1 MAKGNMF
8 IGNGSGKVGNLVV
21 ATRAGEQITRVYQ
34 PRVANPKSY
43 SQMLQ
48 RAKFANAVKFYKKAV
63 QNFFK
68 FAFEDKKKAES
79 DYNAFMR
86 HNVMNS
92 ALLIKGNVDDAYFPA
107 LGRWQMS
114 SGSLPNAFSIKR
126 TEGKGFAFVNDGIK
140 ANATIGDISSALIGQ
155 GYHTGDIVTFVLI
168 TSPVTYLDFDLTNL
182 YDSGLKQPEW
192 LIVQFAIDPKD
203 TRAISQANYLGSRY
217 GGLGSWD
224 GNNLFVSDDGTIQ
237 WAVAGGSVFPSW
249 EYQMAATC
257 CIVTRNTANGV
268 LATNTSLFGNTIFDK
283 MLSDA
288 EGTDYENEVLVS
300 WGAKEGAI
308 LKGSIATR
316 SNAGTESVV
325 GLKVNGTQP
334 PLEQNTTVGDVTY
347 TITSEK
353 GDLKNVAPGNVPAGI
368 TVKSH
373 RLSEDKK
380 TYTLILTYPETSYPE
395 GMITYMGKNII
406 HVEKYQSGGDTDA
419 SKPNPD
425 PNPKG

>member
-92 ALLIKGNVDDAYFPA
+92 TLLVKGNVDDAYFPA

-114 SGSLPNAFSIKR
+114 SGSLPNAFSI
-126 TEGKGFAFVNDGIK
+126 ENAEASGFAFDSEGIK
-140 ANATIGDISSALIGQ
+140 ANATIGDISSALLGQ
-155 GYHTGDIVTFVLI
+155 GFHTGDIVTFVLI

-192 LIVQFAIDPKD
+192 LIVQFAIDTRD
-203 TRAISQANYLGSRY
+203 TRVISQANYLGSRY
-217 GGLGSWD
+217 GGISGFEGNSLFVNDSGIIQWD
-224 GNNLFVSDDGTIQ
+224 GNFD
-237 WAVAGGSVFPSW
+237 
-249 EYQMAATC
+249 EQMAATC
-257 CIVTRNTANGV
+257 CIITRNTAGGV
-268 LATNTSLFGNTIFDK
+268 MATNTSLFGNTVFDN
-283 MLSDA
+283 MISAA
-288 EGTDYENEVLVS
+288 EGTNYENEVLVS
-300 WGAKEGAI
+300 WGAREGAI

-316 SNAGTESVV
+316 SGAGAETVV
-325 GLKVNGTQP
+325 GLKVNGERP
-334 PLEQNTTVGDVTY
+334 PLTQDATKGDVTY

-353 GDLKNVAPGNVPAGI
+353 GDLKNNAPGNVPAGI

-373 RLSEDKK
+373 TLSEDKK
-380 TYTLILTYPETSYPE
+380 TYTLILTYPNKYPE

-406 HVEKYQSGGDTDA
+406 RVKKSQSAEDTE
-419 SKPNPD
+419 
-425 PNPKG
+425 G

>member
-43 SQMLQ
+43 QQMLQ

-68 FAFEDKKKAES
+68 FAFEDKKKSES

-86 HNVMNS
+86 HNIMNS
-92 ALLIKGNVDDAYFPA
+92 PLLIKGNVDDAYFPA
-107 LGRWQMS
+107 LGRWVMS

-126 TEGKGFAFVNDGIK
+126 VNDSEFAFVNDGIK
-140 ANATIGDISSALIGQ
+140 ANATIGDISGALIGQ
-155 GYHTGDIVTFVLI
+155 GFHTGDIVTFVLI

-182 YDSGLKQPEW
+182 YDSGLQQPNW
-192 LIVQFAIDPKD
+192 LIVQFAIDAKD
-203 TRAISQANYLGSRY
+203 TRSLSQANYLGSRY
-217 GGLGSWD
+217 GGLGQYE
-224 GNNLFVSDDGTIQ
+224 GNSMVVTDDGTIQ
-237 WAVAGGSVFPSW
+237 WASRPATVG
-249 EYQMAATC
+249 YLDRIMAATC
-257 CIVTRNTANGV
+257 CIVTRNTGSGV
-268 LATNTSLFGNTIFDK
+268 MATNTSLFGNSVFDK

-300 WGAKEGAI
+300 WGARESAI

-316 SNAGTESVV
+316 SGAGAESVV
-325 GLKVNGTQP
+325 GLEVNGERP
-334 PLEQNTTVGDVTY
+334 PLTQKPTEGDVAY

-353 GDLKNVAPGNVPAGI
+353 GDLKNNAPANVPAGI

-373 RLSEDKK
+373 SLSEDKK
-380 TYTLILTYPETSYPE
+380 TYTLVLTYPEKYPE

-406 HVEKYQSGGDTDA
+406 HVEKKQGAGGEDA
-419 SKPNPD
+419 
-425 PNPKG
+425 

>member
-43 SQMLQ
+43 QQMLQ

-114 SGSLPNAFSIKR
+114 SGSLPNAFSIEKSDAS
-126 TEGKGFAFVNDGIK
+126 GFSFHNDGIK
-140 ANATIGDISSALIGQ
+140 ANATIGDISSLLLGQ
-155 GYHTGDIVTFVLI
+155 GFHTGDIVTFVLI

-192 LIVQFAIDPKD
+192 LIVQFAVEPKD
-203 TRAISQANYLGSRY
+203 TREISQANYLGSRY
-217 GGLGSWD
+217 GGIGGYEGNSLLVGDNGTIRWD
-224 GNNLFVSDDGTIQ
+224 GNFND
-237 WAVAGGSVFPSW
+237 
-249 EYQMAATC
+249 EMAATC
-257 CIVTRNTANGV
+257 CIVTRNTGSGV
-268 LATNTSLFGNTIFDK
+268 MATNTTLFGNTNFDK

-288 EGTDYENEVLVS
+288 AGTDYENEVLVS
-300 WGAKEGAI
+300 WGAREGAI

-316 SNAGTESVV
+316 SGAESAI
-325 GLKVNGTQP
+325 GLRVNGVRP
-334 PLEQNTTVGDVTY
+334 PLNQEPTVGDVTY

-353 GDLKNVAPGNVPAGI
+353 GDLKRVAPDNIPAGI
-368 TVKSH
+368 TRKSWK
-373 RLSEDKK
+373 LSDDKK
-380 TYTLILTYPETSYPE
+380 TYTLILTYPDASYPE

-406 HVEKYQSGGDTDA
+406 HVEKYQGAGDTDGA
-419 SKPNPD
+419 KPNQE
-425 PNPKG
+425 G

>member
-43 SQMLQ
+43 AQMLQ

-68 FAFEDKKKAES
+68 FAFEDKKKGES

-86 HNVMNS
+86 HNIMNS
-92 ALLIKGNVDDAYFPA
+92 TLLVKGNVDDAYFPA
-107 LGRWQMS
+107 IGRWQMS
-114 SGSLPNAFSIKR
+114 SGSLPNAFNIWKNDDS
-126 TEGKGFAFVNDGIK
+126 GFDFYNDGMK
-140 ANATIGDISSALIGQ
+140 ANATIGDISSALLGQ
-155 GYHTGDIVTFVLI
+155 GFHTGDIITFVLI
-168 TSPVTYLDFDLTNL
+168 TSPVTYLDYDLTNL

-192 LIVQFAIDPKD
+192 LIVQFAIDPRD
-203 TRAISQANYLGSRY
+203 TRAVSQANYLGSRY
-217 GGLGSWD
+217 GGIGGYE
-224 GNNLFVSDDGTIQ
+224 GNSLLVSDDGRIQ
-237 WAVAGGSVFPSW
+237 WDGNFDD
-249 EYQMAATC
+249 EMAATC
-257 CIVTRNTANGV
+257 CIVTRNTGSGV
-268 LATNTSLFGNTIFDK
+268 LATNTSLFGNTNFDK

-288 EGTDYENEVLVS
+288 EGTNYENEVLVS
-300 WGAKEGAI
+300 WGAREGAI

-316 SNAGTESVV
+316 SGAGAESVV
-325 GLKVNGTQP
+325 GLKVNGERP
-334 PLEQNTTVGDVTY
+334 PFEQTTAQGDVTY

-373 RLSEDKK
+373 TLSEDKK

-406 HVEKYQSGGDTDA
+406 HVEKYQGAGDTDA
-419 SKPNPD
+419 SKPSPQ
-425 PNPKG
+425 P

>member
-43 SQMLQ
+43 QQMLQ

-68 FAFEDKKKAES
+68 FAFEDKKKSES

-86 HNVMNS
+86 HNIMNS
-92 ALLIKGNVDDAYFPA
+92 TLLIKGNVDDAYFPA

-114 SGSLPNAFSIKR
+114 SGSLTNAFSIRK
-126 TEGKGFAFVNDGIK
+126 TENYGFEFFNNGLKPKG
-140 ANATIGDISSALIGQ
+140 TIGDISSLLLGQ
-155 GYHTGDIVTFVLI
+155 GFHTGDIVTFVLI
-168 TSPVTYLDFDLTNL
+168 TSPVTYLDYDLTNL

-203 TRAISQANYLGSRY
+203 TRDISQANYLGSRY
-217 GGLGSWD
+217 GGISGYE
-224 GNNLFVSDDGTIQ
+224 GNSLFVSDNGTIQ
-237 WAVAGGSVFPSW
+237 WDGSFDD
-249 EYQMAATC
+249 EMAATC
-257 CIVTRNTANGV
+257 CIVTRNTGSGV
-268 LATNTSLFGNTIFDK
+268 MATNTTLFGNTNFDK

-288 EGTDYENEVLVS
+288 EGTNYENEVLVS
-300 WGAKEGAI
+300 WGAREGAI

-316 SNAGTESVV
+316 SGAGAVSVV
-325 GLKVNGTQP
+325 GLKVNGERPPITQKP
-334 PLEQNTTVGDVTY
+334 TEGEVTY
-347 TITSEK
+347 IITSEK
-353 GDLKNVAPGNVPAGI
+353 GDLTRDKPNNIPAGI
-368 TVKSH
+368 KVKENS
-373 RLSEDKK
+373 LNEFKK
-380 TYTLILTYPETSYPE
+380 KLTLVLTYPSSYPE

-406 HVEKYQSGGDTDA
+406 HVEKSQSAGDADGA
-419 SKPNPD
+419 KPNP
-425 PNPKG
+425 

>member
-43 SQMLQ
+43 QQMLQ

-68 FAFEDKKKAES
+68 FAFEDKKKSES

-86 HNVMNS
+86 HNIMNS
-92 ALLIKGNVDDAYFPA
+92 TLLVKGNVDDAYFPA
-107 LGRWQMS
+107 LGRWVMS
-114 SGSLPNAFSIKR
+114 SGSLPNAFNIENAEAS
-126 TEGKGFAFVNDGIK
+126 GFAFDSEGIK

-155 GYHTGDIVTFVLI
+155 GFHTGDIVTFVLI

-182 YDSGLKQPEW
+182 YDSGLKQPDW
-192 LIVQFAIDPKD
+192 LIVQFAIDTRD

-217 GGLGSWD
+217 GGLSGYE
-224 GNNLFVSDDGTIQ
+224 GNSLFVNDDGIIQ
-237 WAVAGGSVFPSW
+237 WEGNFDD
-249 EYQMAATC
+249 EMAATC
-257 CIVTRNTANGV
+257 CIVTRNTGSGV
-268 LATNTSLFGNTIFDK
+268 LATNTTLFGNEVFDK

-288 EGTDYENEVLVS
+288 EGTNYENEVLVS
-300 WGAKEGAI
+300 WGARAGAI

-316 SNAGTESVV
+316 SGAVTESVV
-325 GLKVNGTQP
+325 GLKVNGERP
-334 PLEQNTTVGDVTY
+334 PFAQKATEGDVTY

-353 GDLKNVAPGNVPAGI
+353 GDLKNNAPANVPAGI

-373 RLSEDKK
+373 TLSEDKK
-380 TYTLILTYPETSYPE
+380 TYTLVLTYPASYPE

-406 HVEKYQSGGDTDA
+406 RVEKYQGAGDTDGA
-419 SKPNPD
+419 KPNPE
-425 PNPKG
+425 G

>member
-1 MAKGNMF
+1 MF

-43 SQMLQ
+43 QQMLQ

-86 HNVMNS
+86 HNIMNS
-92 ALLIKGNVDDAYFPA
+92 TLLVKGNVDDAYFPA

-114 SGSLPNAFSIKR
+114 SGSLPNAFKIEKADKS
-126 TEGKGFAFVNDGIK
+126 GFAFRNSGIK
-140 ANATIGDISSALIGQ
+140 ENATIGDISSALIGQ
-155 GYHTGDIVTFVLI
+155 GFHTGDIITFVLI
-168 TSPVTYLDFDLTNL
+168 TSPVTYLDYDLTNL
-182 YDSGLKQPEW
+182 YDSGLQQPNW
-192 LIVQFAIDPKD
+192 LIVQFAIDPRD
-203 TRAISQANYLGSRY
+203 TRDISQANYLGSRH
-217 GGLGSWD
+217 GGLGPWFD
-224 GNNLFVSDDGTIQ
+224 GNSLYVDDIGDIK
-237 WAVAGGSVFPSW
+237 W
-249 EYQMAATC
+249 EGYLEEIMAATC
-257 CIVTRNTANGV
+257 CIVTRNTGNGV
-268 LATNTSLFGNTIFDK
+268 LATNTTLFGNTNFDK

-288 EGTDYENEVLVS
+288 EGTNYENEVLVS
-300 WGAKEGAI
+300 WGAREGAI

-316 SNAGTESVV
+316 SGAGAESVV
-325 GLKVNGTQP
+325 GLKVNGVRP
-334 PLEQNTTVGDVTY
+334 PLAQKTTVGDVTY

-353 GDLKNVAPGNVPAGI
+353 GDLKNVAPGNVPEGI

-373 RLSEDKK
+373 TLSEDKK
-380 TYTLILTYPETSYPE
+380 TYTLVLTYPNSYPE

-406 HVEKYQSGGDTDA
+406 HVEKYQGSGDTDA
-419 SKPNPD
+419 SKPNTKP
-425 PNPKG
+425 

>member
-43 SQMLQ
+43 QQMLQ

-86 HNVMNS
+86 HNVMHS
-92 ALLIKGNVDDAYFPA
+92 TLLVKGNVDDAYFPA
-107 LGRWQMS
+107 QGRWQMS
-114 SGSLPNAFSIKR
+114 SGSLPNAFRLVKAGTS
-126 TEGKGFAFVNDGIK
+126 GFAFVNDGIK
-140 ANATIGDISSALIGQ
+140 ANATIGDISSALLGQ
-155 GYHTGDIVTFVLI
+155 GFHTGDIVTFVLI
-168 TSPVTYLDFDLTNL
+168 TSPVTYLDYDLTNL
-182 YDSGLKQPEW
+182 YDRGLKQPDW

-203 TRAISQANYLGSRY
+203 TREISQANFIGSRY
-217 GGLGSWD
+217 DGLGDYEGNSLYIDEDGWIRWD
-224 GNNLFVSDDGTIQ
+224 GDFDD
-237 WAVAGGSVFPSW
+237 
-249 EYQMAATC
+249 EMAATC
-257 CIVTRNTANGV
+257 CIVTRNTGSGV
-268 LATNTSLFGNTIFDK
+268 LATNTTLFGNSNFDK

-288 EGTDYENEVLVS
+288 EGTNYENEVLVS
-300 WGAKEGAI
+300 WGAREGAI

-316 SNAGTESVV
+316 SGADTESVV
-325 GLKVNGTQP
+325 GLKVNGERP
-334 PLEQNTTVGDVTY
+334 PFNQTTAQGDVTY

-353 GDLKNVAPGNVPAGI
+353 GDLKNVAPANVPAGI

-373 RLSEDKK
+373 TLSEDKK
-380 TYTLILTYPETSYPE
+380 TYTLILTYPGTSYPE

-406 HVEKYQSGGDTDA
+406 HVEKYQGSGDTDA
-419 SKPNPD
+419 SKPNPQ
-425 PNPKG
+425 P

>member
-43 SQMLQ
+43 QQMLQ

-86 HNVMNS
+86 HNIMNS
-92 ALLIKGNVDDAYFPA
+92 TLLVKGNVDDAYFPA

-114 SGSLPNAFSIKR
+114 SGSLPNAFSIKKN
-126 TEGKGFAFVNDGIK
+126 ESGGFAFVNDGIK
-140 ANATIGDISSALIGQ
+140 DNATIGDISSALIGQ
-155 GYHTGDIVTFVLI
+155 GFHTGDIVTFVLI

-203 TRAISQANYLGSRY
+203 TRKISQANYLGSRSSFSEY
-217 GGLGSWD
+217 E
-224 GNNLFVSDDGTIQ
+224 GNSLFVDNNNSTIQ
-237 WAVAGGSVFPSW
+237 WEGNLDY
-249 EYQMAATC
+249 EMAATC
-257 CIVTRNTANGV
+257 CIVTRNTGSGV
-268 LATNTSLFGNTIFDK
+268 LATNTSLFGNTNFDK

-288 EGTDYENEVLVS
+288 EGTNYENEVLVS
-300 WGAKEGAI
+300 WGAREGAI

-316 SNAGTESVV
+316 SGAGAESVV
-325 GLKVNGTQP
+325 GLKVNGERP
-334 PLEQNTTVGDVTY
+334 PLNQTTAQGDVTY

-406 HVEKYQSGGDTDA
+406 HVEKYQSGADTDA
-419 SKPNPD
+419 SKPNPQ
-425 PNPKG
+425 P

>member
-1 MAKGNMF
+1 MF

-43 SQMLQ
+43 SQMIQ

-68 FAFEDKKKAES
+68 FAFEDKKKGES

-114 SGSLPNAFSIKR
+114 SGSLPNAFAIENAEAS
-126 TEGKGFAFVNDGIK
+126 GFAFDSEGIE

-155 GYHTGDIVTFVLI
+155 GFHTGDIVTFILI

-192 LIVQFAIDPKD
+192 LIVQFAIDTRD
-203 TRAISQANYLGSRY
+203 TRDISQANYLGSRY
-217 GGLGSWD
+217 GGISGFEGNSLLVNDSGIIQWD
-224 GNNLFVSDDGTIQ
+224 GNFD
-237 WAVAGGSVFPSW
+237 
-249 EYQMAATC
+249 EQMAATC
-257 CIVTRNTANGV
+257 CIVTRNTGSGV
-268 LATNTSLFGNTIFDK
+268 MATNSTLFGNPNFVK

-300 WGAKEGAI
+300 WGAREGAI

-316 SNAGTESVV
+316 SGAGTESVV
-325 GLKVNGTQP
+325 GLKVNGERPPFTQDP
-334 PLEQNTTVGDVTY
+334 TQGDVTY

-353 GDLKNVAPGNVPAGI
+353 GDLKNDAPGNVPAGI

-373 RLSEDKK
+373 TLSVDKK

-406 HVEKYQSGGDTDA
+406 RVKKSESGSDTDA
-419 SKPNPD
+419 
-425 PNPKG
+425 

>member
-43 SQMLQ
+43 AQMLQ

-86 HNVMNS
+86 HNIMNS
-92 ALLIKGNVDDAYFPA
+92 TLLVKGNVDDAYFPA

-114 SGSLPNAFSIKR
+114 SGSLPNAFSL
-126 TEGKGFAFVNDGIK
+126 GKAHFSDFAFVNDGIK
-140 ANATIGDISSALIGQ
+140 DDKATIGDISSALIGQ
-155 GYHTGDIVTFVLI
+155 GFHTGDIVTFVLI

-182 YDSGLKQPEW
+182 YDSGLQQPNW
-192 LIVQFAIDPKD
+192 LIVQFTIDPKD

-217 GGLGSWD
+217 GGLARYEGNSLYITGEGLIVWD
-224 GNNLFVSDDGTIQ
+224 GNFRN
-237 WAVAGGSVFPSW
+237 
-249 EYQMAATC
+249 EMAATC
-257 CIVTRNTANGV
+257 CIVTRNTGSGV
-268 LATNTSLFGNTIFDK
+268 LATNTSLFGNANFDK

-288 EGTDYENEVLVS
+288 EGTNYENEVLVS
-300 WGAKEGAI
+300 WGAREGAI

-316 SNAGTESVV
+316 SGAGAESVI
-325 GLKVNGTQP
+325 GLKVNGEQP
-334 PLEQNTTVGDVTY
+334 PFTQKATQGDVTY

-353 GDLKNVAPGNVPAGI
+353 GDLKNVAPANVPAGI

-373 RLSEDKK
+373 TLSEDKK
-380 TYTLILTYPETSYPE
+380 TYTLILTYPNTSYPE

-406 HVEKYQSGGDTDA
+406 HVEKEQSSGDTDA
-419 SKPNPD
+419 SKPNPE
-425 PNPKG
+425 G

>member
-43 SQMLQ
+43 QQMLQ

-68 FAFEDKKKAES
+68 FAFEDKKKSES

-86 HNVMNS
+86 HNIMNS
-92 ALLIKGNVDDAYFPA
+92 TLLVKGNVDDAYFPA

-114 SGSLPNAFSIKR
+114 SGSLPNAFSIDK
-126 TEGKGFAFVNDGIK
+126 TDNSGFAFVNDSIK

-155 GYHTGDIVTFVLI
+155 GFHTGDIVTFVLI
-168 TSPVTYLDFDLTNL
+168 TSPVTNL
-182 YDSGLKQPEW
+182 YVLGLQQPNW
-192 LIVQFAIDPKD
+192 LIVQFAIDPRD
-203 TRAISQANYLGSRY
+203 TRALSQANYLGSRY
-217 GGLGSWD
+217 GGFEKYN
-224 GNNLFVSDDGTIQ
+224 GNSLFVTGDGQIQ
-237 WAVAGGSVFPSW
+237 WQSIPADKGSLRVV
-249 EYQMAATC
+249 MAATC
-257 CIVTRNTANGV
+257 CIITRNTGSGV
-268 LATNTSLFGNTIFDK
+268 MATNTSLFGNAVFDK

-300 WGAKEGAI
+300 WGAREGAI

-316 SNAGTESVV
+316 SGAVTESVV
-325 GLKVNGTQP
+325 GLKVNGERP
-334 PLEQNTTVGDVTY
+334 PFAQKATEGDVTY

-353 GDLKNVAPGNVPAGI
+353 GDLKNNAPGNVPAGI

-373 RLSEDKK
+373 TLSEDKK
-380 TYTLILTYPETSYPE
+380 TYTLVLTYPASYPE

-406 HVEKYQSGGDTDA
+406 RVEKYQGSGDTDA
-419 SKPNPD
+419 AKPNPE
-425 PNPKG
+425 G

>member
-43 SQMLQ
+43 SQMIQ

-92 ALLIKGNVDDAYFPA
+92 TLLVKGNVDDAYFPA

-114 SGSLPNAFSIKR
+114 SGSLPNAFSI
-126 TEGKGFAFVNDGIK
+126 ENAEASGFAFDSEGIK
-140 ANATIGDISSALIGQ
+140 ANDTIGDISSALLGQ
-155 GYHTGDIVTFVLI
+155 GFHTGDIVTFVLI

-192 LIVQFAIDPKD
+192 LIVQFAIDTRD
-203 TRAISQANYLGSRY
+203 TRVISQANYLGSRY
-217 GGLGSWD
+217 GGISGFEGNSLFVNDSGIIQWD
-224 GNNLFVSDDGTIQ
+224 GNFD
-237 WAVAGGSVFPSW
+237 
-249 EYQMAATC
+249 EQMAATC
-257 CIVTRNTANGV
+257 CIITRNTAGGV
-268 LATNTSLFGNTIFDK
+268 MATNTSLFGNTVFDN
-283 MLSDA
+283 MISAA
-288 EGTDYENEVLVS
+288 EGTNYENEVLVS
-300 WGAKEGAI
+300 WGAREGAI

-316 SNAGTESVV
+316 SGAGAESVV
-325 GLKVNGTQP
+325 GLKVNGERP
-334 PLEQNTTVGDVTY
+334 PFEQKATEGDVTY

-353 GDLKNVAPGNVPAGI
+353 GDLKNNAPGNVPAGI

-373 RLSEDKK
+373 TLSEDKK
-380 TYTLILTYPETSYPE
+380 TYTLILTYPNKYPE

-406 HVEKYQSGGDTDA
+406 RVKKSQSAEDTE
-419 SKPNPD
+419 
-425 PNPKG
+425 G

>member
-43 SQMLQ
+43 QQMLQ

-68 FAFEDKKKAES
+68 FAFEDKKKSES

-86 HNVMNS
+86 HNIMNS
-92 ALLIKGNVDDAYFPA
+92 TLLIKGNVDDAYFPA
-107 LGRWQMS
+107 LGRWVMS
-114 SGSLPNAFSIKR
+114 SGSLPNAFRIEKSDAS
-126 TEGKGFAFVNDGIK
+126 GFVFINESMK
-140 ANATIGDISSALIGQ
+140 ANATIGDISSALLGQ
-155 GYHTGDIVTFVLI
+155 GFNTGDIVTFVLI

-182 YDSGLKQPEW
+182 YDSGLEQPQW
-192 LIVQFAIDPKD
+192 LIVQFVIDPKD
-203 TRAISQANYLGSRY
+203 TRDISQANYLGSRY
-217 GGLGSWD
+217 GNLGGYEGNSLLVGDNGSIQWD
-224 GNNLFVSDDGTIQ
+224 GNFDD
-237 WAVAGGSVFPSW
+237 
-249 EYQMAATC
+249 EMAATC
-257 CIVTRNTANGV
+257 CIVTRKTASGV
-268 LATNTSLFGNTIFDK
+268 MATNTTLFGNAIFDQ

-288 EGTDYENEVLVS
+288 EGTNYENEVLVS
-300 WGAKEGAI
+300 WGAREGAI

-316 SNAGTESVV
+316 SGAESVV
-325 GLKVNGTQP
+325 GLKVNGERPPFTQDAT
-334 PLEQNTTVGDVTY
+334 EGDVTY

-353 GDLKNVAPGNVPAGI
+353 GDLKNVSPGNVPAGI

-373 RLSEDKK
+373 TLSEDKK
-380 TYTLILTYPETSYPE
+380 TYTLILTYPTKYPE

-406 HVEKYQSGGDTDA
+406 RVKKTQSSDDTDA
-419 SKPNPD
+419 
-425 PNPKG
+425 

>member
-43 SQMLQ
+43 QQMLQ

-86 HNVMNS
+86 HNIMNS
-92 ALLIKGNVDDAYFPA
+92 TLLIKGNVDDAYFPA

-114 SGSLPNAFSIKR
+114 SGSLPNAFNIKV
-126 TEGKGFAFVNDGIK
+126 TTNSPFAFVNWSIK
-140 ANATIGDISSALIGQ
+140 ANATIGNISSELIGQ
-155 GYHTGDIVTFVLI
+155 GFHTGDIITFVLI

-192 LIVQFAIDPKD
+192 LIVQFAIDPND

-217 GGLGSWD
+217 DSLANYEGNSLFAEGGS
-224 GNNLFVSDDGTIQ
+224 IQ
-237 WAVAGGSVFPSW
+237 WRGKFNDG
-249 EYQMAATC
+249 MAATC
-257 CIVTRNTANGV
+257 CIVTRNTGSGIM
-268 LATNTSLFGNTIFDK
+268 ATNATLFGNAIFNK
-283 MLSDA
+283 MISAA
-288 EGTDYENEVLVS
+288 ESTEYENEVLVS
-300 WGAKEGAI
+300 WGAREGAI

-316 SNAGTESVV
+316 SGAGTESVV
-325 GLKVNGTQP
+325 GLKVNGKRP
-334 PLEQNTTVGDVTY
+334 PFNQTPTEGDVTY

-353 GDLKNVAPGNVPAGI
+353 GDMINVAPDNVPAGI

-373 RLSEDKK
+373 TLSEDKK
-380 TYTLILTYPETSYPE
+380 TYTLILTYPNTSYPE
-395 GMITYMGKNII
+395 GMITYMDKNII
-406 HVEKYQSGGDTDA
+406 HVEKYQGAGDTDGA
-419 SKPNPD
+419 KPNPE
-425 PNPKG
+425 G

>member
-43 SQMLQ
+43 QQMLQ

-86 HNVMNS
+86 HNIMNS
-92 ALLIKGNVDDAYFPA
+92 TLLVKGNVDDAYFPA

-114 SGSLPNAFSIKR
+114 SGSLPNAFTIKEAP
-126 TEGKGFAFVNDGIK
+126 TSDFGFYNDGIK
-140 ANATIGDISSALIGQ
+140 ANATIGDISSALLGQ
-155 GYHTGDIVTFVLI
+155 GFHTGDIVTFVLI
-168 TSPVTYLDFDLTNL
+168 TSPVNNLDFDLTNL

-192 LIVQFAIDPKD
+192 LIVQFAIDTKD
-203 TRAISQANYLGSRY
+203 TRDISQANYLGSRY
-217 GGLGSWD
+217 GGLGIYD
-224 GNNLFVSDDGTIQ
+224 GNSLYVHDNGTIL
-237 WAVAGGSVFPSW
+237 W
-249 EYQMAATC
+249 EGDFDEIMAATC
-257 CIVTRNTANGV
+257 CIVTRNTGSGV
-268 LATNTSLFGNTIFDK
+268 MATNTSLAGNYNFDK

-288 EGTDYENEVLVS
+288 EGSDYENEVLVS
-300 WGAKEGAI
+300 WGAREGAI

-316 SNAGTESVV
+316 SGAESVV
-325 GLKVNGTQP
+325 GLKVNGERPPFTQDAT
-334 PLEQNTTVGDVTY
+334 EGDVTY

-353 GDLKNVAPGNVPAGI
+353 GDLKNNAPGNVPAGI

-373 RLSEDKK
+373 KLSEDKK
-380 TYTLILTYPETSYPE
+380 TYTLILTYPDKYSD

-406 HVEKYQSGGDTDA
+406 RVKKAQSGTDTDA
-419 SKPNPD
+419 
-425 PNPKG
+425 

>member
-43 SQMLQ
+43 QQMLQ

-68 FAFEDKKKAES
+68 FAFEDKKKSES

-86 HNVMNS
+86 HNIMNS

-107 LGRWQMS
+107 LGRWVMS
-114 SGSLPNAFSIKR
+114 SGSLPNAFRIEKSDAS
-126 TEGKGFAFVNDGIK
+126 GFVFINESMK
-140 ANATIGDISSALIGQ
+140 ANATIGDISSALLGQ
-155 GYHTGDIVTFVLI
+155 GFHTGDIVTFVLI

-182 YDSGLKQPEW
+182 YDSGLEQPQW
-192 LIVQFAIDPKD
+192 LIVQFVIDPKD
-203 TRAISQANYLGSRY
+203 TRDISQANYLGSRY
-217 GGLGSWD
+217 GNLGGYEGNSLLVGDNGSIQWD
-224 GNNLFVSDDGTIQ
+224 GNFDD
-237 WAVAGGSVFPSW
+237 
-249 EYQMAATC
+249 EMAATC
-257 CIVTRNTANGV
+257 CIVTRKTGSGV
-268 LATNTSLFGNTIFDK
+268 MATNTTLFGNAIFDQ

-288 EGTDYENEVLVS
+288 EGTNYENEVLVS
-300 WGAKEGAI
+300 WGAREGAI

-316 SNAGTESVV
+316 SGAESVV
-325 GLKVNGTQP
+325 GLKVNGERPPFTQDAT
-334 PLEQNTTVGDVTY
+334 EGDVTY

-353 GDLKNVAPGNVPAGI
+353 GDLKNVSPGNVPAGI

-373 RLSEDKK
+373 TLSEDKK
-380 TYTLILTYPETSYPE
+380 TYTLILTYPEKYPE

-406 HVEKYQSGGDTDA
+406 RVKKTQSSDDTDA
-419 SKPNPD
+419 
-425 PNPKG
+425 

>member
-43 SQMLQ
+43 QQMLQ

-92 ALLIKGNVDDAYFPA
+92 TLLIKGNVDDAYFPA
-107 LGRWQMS
+107 LGRWVMS
-114 SGSLPNAFSIKR
+114 SGSLPNAFSIKKN
-126 TEGKGFAFVNDGIK
+126 EAGGFAFVNDGIK

-155 GYHTGDIVTFVLI
+155 GFHTGDIVTFVLI

-182 YDSGLKQPEW
+182 YDAGLQQPNW

-203 TRAISQANYLGSRY
+203 TRNLSQANYLGSRY
-217 GGLGSWD
+217 GGLGAYE
-224 GNNLFVSDDGTIQ
+224 GNSLFINEDGTIQ
-237 WAVAGGSVFPSW
+237 WHVPTDPYPSW
-249 EYQMAATC
+249 DSEMAATC
-257 CIVTRNTANGV
+257 CIVTRNTGSGV
-268 LATNTSLFGNTIFDK
+268 MATNTTLFGNTVFDK

-300 WGAKEGAI
+300 WGAREGAI

-316 SNAGTESVV
+316 SGAGAESVV
-325 GLKVNGTQP
+325 GLLVNGAQP
-334 PLEQNTTVGDVTY
+334 PFTQDATEGDVTY

-353 GDLKNVAPGNVPAGI
+353 GDLKNNAPANVPAGI

-373 RLSEDKK
+373 SLSEDKK
-380 TYTLILTYPETSYPE
+380 TYTLVLTYPESYPE

-406 HVEKYQSGGDTDA
+406 RIKKSQGAGDTE
-419 SKPNPD
+419 
-425 PNPKG
+425 G

>member
-43 SQMLQ
+43 QQMLQ

-68 FAFEDKKKAES
+68 FAFEDKKKSES

-86 HNVMNS
+86 HNIMNS

-114 SGSLPNAFSIKR
+114 SGSLPNAFDIER
-126 TEGKGFAFVNDGIK
+126 TDGQGIAFYNDGIK
-140 ANATIGDISSALIGQ
+140 ANATIGDISSALLGQ
-155 GYHTGDIVTFVLI
+155 GFHTGDIVTFVLI
-168 TSPVTYLDFDLTNL
+168 TSPVTYLDYDLTNL

-192 LIVQFAIDPKD
+192 LIVQFAIDTRD
-203 TRAISQANYLGSRY
+203 TRALSQANYLGSRSD
-217 GGLGSWD
+217 GLAD
-224 GNNLFVSDDGTIQ
+224 YEGNSLIVSDDGAIQ
-237 WAVAGGSVFPSW
+237 WDGNFDD
-249 EYQMAATC
+249 EMAATC
-257 CIVTRNTANGV
+257 CIVTRNTGSGV
-268 LATNTSLFGNTIFDK
+268 MATNTSLFGNRHFDK

-288 EGTDYENEVLVS
+288 EETDYENEVLVS
-300 WGAKEGAI
+300 WGAREGAI

-316 SNAGTESVV
+316 SGAVTESVV
-325 GLKVNGTQP
+325 GLKVNGERP
-334 PLEQNTTVGDVTY
+334 PLTQKATEGDVTY

-353 GDLKNVAPGNVPAGI
+353 GDLKNNAPGNVPAGI

-373 RLSEDKK
+373 TLSEDKK
-380 TYTLILTYPETSYPE
+380 TYTLVLTYPSSYPE

-406 HVEKYQSGGDTDA
+406 RVEKLQGSGDTDA
-419 SKPNPD
+419 AKPNPE
-425 PNPKG
+425 G

>member
-43 SQMLQ
+43 QQMLQ

-68 FAFEDKKKAES
+68 FAFEDKKKSES

-86 HNVMNS
+86 HNIMNS
-92 ALLIKGNVDDAYFPA
+92 TLLIKGNVDDAYFPA
-107 LGRWQMS
+107 LGRWVMS
-114 SGSLPNAFSIKR
+114 SGSLPNAFDIKSI
-126 TEGKGFAFVNDGIK
+126 EDDIVFVNNGIK
-140 ANATIGDISSALIGQ
+140 ANDTIGGISSVLIGQ
-155 GYHTGDIVTFVLI
+155 GFHTGDIVTFVLI

-182 YDSGLKQPEW
+182 YDSGLTQPQW
-192 LIVQFAIDPKD
+192 LIAQFAIDAKD
-203 TRAISQANYLGSRY
+203 TRDISQANYLGSRID
-217 GGLGSWD
+217 GLGNFEGNSLFVGDDALIHWD
-224 GNNLFVSDDGTIQ
+224 GDFKDK
-237 WAVAGGSVFPSW
+237 
-249 EYQMAATC
+249 MAATC
-257 CIVTRNTANGV
+257 CIVTRNTGSGV
-268 LATNTSLFGNTIFDK
+268 MATNTTLFGNAIFDQ

-288 EGTDYENEVLVS
+288 EGTNYENEVLVS
-300 WGAKEGAI
+300 WGAREGAI

-316 SNAGTESVV
+316 SGAGTESVV
-325 GLKVNGTQP
+325 GLKVNGERPPFTQ
-334 PLEQNTTVGDVTY
+334 TTAQGDVTY

-373 RLSEDKK
+373 RLSENKK

-406 HVEKYQSGGDTDA
+406 HVEKWESGGDTDA
-419 SKPNPD
+419 AK

>member
-43 SQMLQ
+43 QQMLQ

-92 ALLIKGNVDDAYFPA
+92 PLLVKGNVDDAYFPA

-114 SGSLPNAFSIKR
+114 SGSLPSPFSIEK
-126 TEGKGFAFVNDGIK
+126 TENSGFAFVVNGIK
-140 ANATIGDISSALIGQ
+140 EIDTIGDISNALLGQ
-155 GYHTGDIVTFVLI
+155 GFHTGDIVTFVLI

-192 LIVQFAIDPKD
+192 LIVQFAVDAKD
-203 TRAISQANYLGSRY
+203 TRDISQANYLGSRY
-217 GGLGSWD
+217 GGLADYEGNSLLSGDGRIEWD
-224 GNNLFVSDDGTIQ
+224 GDFKDV
-237 WAVAGGSVFPSW
+237 
-249 EYQMAATC
+249 MAATC
-257 CIVTRNTANGV
+257 CIVTRNTGSGV
-268 LATNTSLFGNTIFDK
+268 MATNTTLFGNDNFDK

-288 EGTDYENEVLVS
+288 EGTNYENEVLVS
-300 WGAKEGAI
+300 WGAREGAI

-316 SNAGTESVV
+316 SGAGAESVV
-325 GLKVNGTQP
+325 GLKVNGERPPFTQDAT
-334 PLEQNTTVGDVTY
+334 EGDVTY

-353 GDLKNVAPGNVPAGI
+353 GDLKNNAPGNVPAGI

-373 RLSEDKK
+373 TLSEDKK
-380 TYTLILTYPETSYPE
+380 TYTLVLTYPDKYSD

-406 HVEKYQSGGDTDA
+406 RVKKTQSGADTDA
-419 SKPNPD
+419 
-425 PNPKG
+425 

>member
-43 SQMLQ
+43 QQMLQ

-86 HNVMNS
+86 HNIMNS
-92 ALLIKGNVDDAYFPA
+92 PLLVKGNVDDAYFPA

-114 SGSLPNAFSIKR
+114 SGSLPNAFNMDPDDTDFS
-126 TEGKGFAFVNDGIK
+126 FLNNGIK
-140 ANATIGDISSALIGQ
+140 ANATIGDISSALLGQ
-155 GYHTGDIVTFVLI
+155 GFHTGDIVTFVLI
-168 TSPVTYLDFDLTNL
+168 TSPVTYLDYDLTNL

-192 LIVQFAIDPKD
+192 LIVQFAIDPRD
-203 TRAISQANYLGSRY
+203 TRDISQANYLGSRIE
-217 GGLGSWD
+217 GMGLFEGNSLYVSADGVIAWD
-224 GNNLFVSDDGTIQ
+224 GDFKN
-237 WAVAGGSVFPSW
+237 
-249 EYQMAATC
+249 EMAATC
-257 CIVTRNTANGV
+257 CIVTRITGSGV
-268 LATNTSLFGNTIFDK
+268 MATNTTLFGNNNFNK

-300 WGAKEGAI
+300 WGAREGAI

-316 SNAGTESVV
+316 SGASAESVV
-325 GLKVNGTQP
+325 GLKVNGERP
-334 PLEQNTTVGDVTY
+334 PFEQKATKGDVTY

-353 GDLKNVAPGNVPAGI
+353 GDLKNNAPANVPAGI

-373 RLSEDKK
+373 TLSADKK
-380 TYTLILTYPETSYPE
+380 EYTLVLTYPDTYPE

-406 HVEKYQSGGDTDA
+406 HVKKSVSAGDTE
-419 SKPNPD
+419 
-425 PNPKG
+425 G

>member
-43 SQMLQ
+43 QQMLQ

-68 FAFEDKKKAES
+68 FAFEDKKKSES

-86 HNVMNS
+86 HNIMNS
-92 ALLIKGNVDDAYFPA
+92 TLLIKGNVDDDYFPA
-107 LGRWQMS
+107 LGRWVMS
-114 SGSLPNAFSIKR
+114 SGSLPNAFNIKIAGDS
-126 TEGKGFAFVNDGIK
+126 EFAFVNDGIK

-155 GYHTGDIVTFVLI
+155 GFHTGDIITFVLI

-192 LIVQFAIDPKD
+192 LIVQFTIDAKD
-203 TRAISQANYLGSRY
+203 TRDISQANYLGSRY
-217 GGLGSWD
+217 GGLGGYE
-224 GNNLFVSDDGTIQ
+224 GNSLVVYDDGTIR
-237 WAVAGGSVFPSW
+237 WASHPGTVGDF
-249 EYQMAATC
+249 EQIMAATC
-257 CIVTRNTANGV
+257 CIVTRITGSGV
-268 LATNTSLFGNTIFDK
+268 MATNTSLFGNTIFDK

-300 WGAKEGAI
+300 WGAREGAI

-316 SNAGTESVV
+316 SGAVAESVV
-325 GLKVNGTQP
+325 GLKVNGERP
-334 PLEQNTTVGDVTY
+334 PFNQTTAQGNVTY

-353 GDLKNVAPGNVPAGI
+353 GDLKNVPPSNVPAGI
-368 TVKSH
+368 AVTSYT
-373 RLSEDKK
+373 LSEDKK
-380 TYTLILTYPETSYPE
+380 TYTLKLTYPSSYPE

-406 HVEKYQSGGDTDA
+406 HVEKYQGSGDTDA
-419 SKPNPD
+419 SKPNPEH
-425 PNPKG
+425 

>member
-43 SQMLQ
+43 QQMLQ

-68 FAFEDKKKAES
+68 FAFEDKKKSES

-92 ALLIKGNVDDAYFPA
+92 TLLVKGNVDDAYFPA

-114 SGSLPNAFSIKR
+114 SGSLPNAFNIEKADNS
-126 TEGKGFAFVNDGIK
+126 GFAFFNEGIK
-140 ANATIGDISSALIGQ
+140 PGATIGDISSALIGQ
-155 GYHTGDIVTFVLI
+155 GFHTGDIVTFVLI
-168 TSPVTYLDFDLTNL
+168 TSPVTYLDYDLTNL

-192 LIVQFAIDPKD
+192 LIVQFAIDAKD
-203 TRAISQANYLGSRY
+203 TRDISQANYLGSRSGISGY
-217 GGLGSWD
+217 E
-224 GNNLFVSDDGTIQ
+224 GNSLLVVDNGTIQ
-237 WAVAGGSVFPSW
+237 WDGNFDD
-249 EYQMAATC
+249 EMAATC
-257 CIVTRNTANGV
+257 CIVTRNTSSGV
-268 LATNTSLFGNTIFDK
+268 LATNTSLFGNTNFDK

-288 EGTDYENEVLVS
+288 EGTNYENEVLVS
-300 WGAKEGAI
+300 WGAREGAI

-316 SNAGTESVV
+316 SGAGDASVV
-325 GLKVNGTQP
+325 GLKVNGERPPFTQKAT
-334 PLEQNTTVGDVTY
+334 QGDVTY

-373 RLSEDKK
+373 SLSEDKK
-380 TYTLILTYPETSYPE
+380 TYTLVLTYPESYPE

-406 HVEKYQSGGDTDA
+406 HVEKEQGSGDTDA
-419 SKPNPD
+419 AKPNPQ
-425 PNPKG
+425 P

>member
-43 SQMLQ
+43 SQMIQ

-86 HNVMNS
+86 HNIMNS
-92 ALLIKGNVDDAYFPA
+92 TLLVKGNVDDAYFPA

-114 SGSLPNAFSIKR
+114 SGSLPNAFSI
-126 TEGKGFAFVNDGIK
+126 ENAEASGFAFDSEGIK

-155 GYHTGDIVTFVLI
+155 GFHTGDIVTFVLI
-168 TSPVTYLDFDLTNL
+168 TSPVTYLDFDLSNL

-192 LIVQFAIDPKD
+192 LIVQFAIDPYD
-203 TRAISQANYLGSRY
+203 TRDISQANYIGSRY
-217 GGLGSWD
+217 GGISGFEGNSLFVNDSGIIQWD
-224 GNNLFVSDDGTIQ
+224 GNFD
-237 WAVAGGSVFPSW
+237 
-249 EYQMAATC
+249 EQMAATC
-257 CIVTRNTANGV
+257 CIVTRNTGSGV
-268 LATNTSLFGNTIFDK
+268 MATNSALFGNPIFNK

-288 EGTDYENEVLVS
+288 EGTNYENEVLVS
-300 WGAKEGAI
+300 WGAREGAI

-316 SNAGTESVV
+316 SGAGAESVV
-325 GLKVNGTQP
+325 GLKVNGERP
-334 PLEQNTTVGDVTY
+334 PFEQKATEGDVTY

-353 GDLKNVAPGNVPAGI
+353 GDLKNNAPGNVPAGI

-373 RLSEDKK
+373 TLSEDKK
-380 TYTLILTYPETSYPE
+380 SYTLILTYPTSYPA

-406 HVEKYQSGGDTDA
+406 HVEKSQSAGDTE
-419 SKPNPD
+419 
-425 PNPKG
+425 G

>member
-21 ATRAGEQITRVYQ
+21 STRAGEQITRVYQ
-34 PRVANPKSY
+34 PRVANPRSY
-43 SQMLQ
+43 QQMLQ

-68 FAFEDKKKAES
+68 FAFEDKKKSES

-92 ALLIKGNVDDAYFPA
+92 TLLMKGNVEDAYFPA

-114 SGSLPNAFSIKR
+114 SGSLPNPFKIVKEASGFS
-126 TEGKGFAFVNDGIK
+126 FYNDDLIDGSP
-140 ANATIGDISSALIGQ
+140 TIGQISRTLIGQ
-155 GYHTGDIVTFVLI
+155 GFNAGDIITFVLI
-168 TSPVTYLDFDLTNL
+168 TSPVSYLDFDLSNL

-192 LIVQFAIDPKD
+192 LIVQFVVNTNDD
-203 TRAISQANYLGSRY
+203 RSLSQANYVGSRY
-217 GGLGSWD
+217 GSLANFEGNSLIIVDGEISWD
-224 GNNLFVSDDGTIQ
+224 GNFKD
-237 WAVAGGSVFPSW
+237 
-249 EYQMAATC
+249 QMAATC
-257 CIVTRNTANGV
+257 CIVTRKTGSGV
-268 LATNTSLFGNTIFDK
+268 MATNTTLFGNTNFNK

-300 WGAKEGAI
+300 WGARESAI

-316 SNAGTESVV
+316 SGAGAESVV
-325 GLKVNGTQP
+325 GLKVNGEIPPFTQDA
-334 PLEQNTTVGDVTY
+334 TSGDVTY

-353 GDLKNVAPGNVPAGI
+353 GDLKDVAPANVPEGI

-373 RLSEDKK
+373 TLSADKK
-380 TYTLILTYPETSYPE
+380 TYTLILTYPKTSYPE

-406 HVEKYQSGGDTDA
+406 HVEKYQSAGDTE
-419 SKPNPD
+419 
-425 PNPKG
+425 G

>member
-43 SQMLQ
+43 QQMLQ

-68 FAFEDKKKAES
+68 FAYEDKKKSES

-86 HNVMNS
+86 HNIMNS
-92 ALLIKGNVDDAYFPA
+92 TLLIKGNVDDAYFPA
-107 LGRWQMS
+107 LGRWVMS
-114 SGSLPNAFSIKR
+114 SGSLPNAFSMEK
-126 TEGKGFAFVNDGIK
+126 TDNSGFAFVNNGIK
-140 ANATIGDISSALIGQ
+140 ANATIGDISSALVGQ
-155 GYHTGDIVTFVLI
+155 GFHAGDIVTFVLI

-182 YDSGLKQPEW
+182 YDSGLQQPNW
-192 LIVQFAIDPKD
+192 LIVQFTIDPKD
-203 TRAISQANYLGSRY
+203 TRAISQANYLGSRN
-217 GGLGSWD
+217 GGLAGHE
-224 GNNLFVSDDGTIQ
+224 GNSLLVSDDGTIR
-237 WAVAGGSVFPSW
+237 WDGNFKN
-249 EYQMAATC
+249 EMAATC
-257 CIVTRNTANGV
+257 CIVTRNTGSGV
-268 LATNTSLFGNTIFDK
+268 MATNSSLFGNTIFDK

-288 EGTDYENEVLVS
+288 EGTNYENEVLVS
-300 WGAKEGAI
+300 WGAREGAI

-316 SNAGTESVV
+316 SGAVTESVV
-325 GLKVNGTQP
+325 GLKVNGEKP
-334 PLEQNTTVGDVTY
+334 PFEQKTTKGDVTY

-353 GDLKNVAPGNVPAGI
+353 GDLKNNAPSNVPAGI

-373 RLSEDKK
+373 TLSADKK
-380 TYTLILTYPETSYPE
+380 EYTLVLTYPETSYPE

-406 HVEKYQSGGDTDA
+406 HVEKNQSGSDTDA
-419 SKPNPD
+419 
-425 PNPKG
+425 

>member
-43 SQMLQ
+43 QQMLQ

-68 FAFEDKKKAES
+68 FAFEDKKKSES

-86 HNVMNS
+86 HNIMNS

-114 SGSLPNAFSIKR
+114 SGSLPNAFDIER
-126 TEGKGFAFVNDGIK
+126 TDGQGIAFYNDGIK
-140 ANATIGDISSALIGQ
+140 ANATIGDISSALLGQ
-155 GYHTGDIVTFVLI
+155 GFHTGDIVTFVLI
-168 TSPVTYLDFDLTNL
+168 TSPVTYLDYDLTNL

-192 LIVQFAIDPKD
+192 LIVQFAIDTRD
-203 TRAISQANYLGSRY
+203 TRALSQANYLGSRSD
-217 GGLGSWD
+217 GLAD
-224 GNNLFVSDDGTIQ
+224 YEGNSLIVSDDGAIQ
-237 WAVAGGSVFPSW
+237 WDGNFDD
-249 EYQMAATC
+249 EMAATC
-257 CIVTRNTANGV
+257 CIVTRNTGSGV
-268 LATNTSLFGNTIFDK
+268 MATNTSLFGNRHFDK

-288 EGTDYENEVLVS
+288 EETDYENEVLVS
-300 WGAKEGAI
+300 WGAREGAI

-316 SNAGTESVV
+316 SGAVTESVV
-325 GLKVNGTQP
+325 GLKVNGERP
-334 PLEQNTTVGDVTY
+334 PLTQKATEGDVTY

-353 GDLKNVAPGNVPAGI
+353 GDLKNNAPGNVPAGI

-373 RLSEDKK
+373 TLSEDKK
-380 TYTLILTYPETSYPE
+380 TYTLVLTYPSSYPE

-406 HVEKYQSGGDTDA
+406 RVEKLQGSGDTDA
-419 SKPNPD
+419 AKPNPQ
-425 PNPKG
+425 G

>member
-43 SQMLQ
+43 QQMLQ

-86 HNVMNS
+86 HNIMNS
-92 ALLIKGNVDDAYFPA
+92 PLLVKGNVDDAYFPA
-107 LGRWQMS
+107 LGRWRMS
-114 SGSLPNAFSIKR
+114 SGSLPNAFSIKSIKDADG
-126 TEGKGFAFVNDGIK
+126 EGFAFSYDGLK
-140 ANATIGDISSALIGQ
+140 ANATIGDISSALLGQ

-168 TSPVTYLDFDLTNL
+168 TSPVTYLDYDLTNL
-182 YDSGLKQPEW
+182 YDAGLQQPQW

-203 TRAISQANYLGSRY
+203 TRAISQANYVGSRY
-217 GGLGSWD
+217 AGLAGYD
-224 GNNLFVSDDGTIQ
+224 GNSLFVSDDDGTIQ
-237 WAVAGGSVFPSW
+237 WDGDFRDI
-249 EYQMAATC
+249 MAATC
-257 CIVTRNTANGV
+257 CIITRNTGSGV
-268 LATNTSLFGNTIFDK
+268 LATNTTLFGNTVFDK

-288 EGTDYENEVLVS
+288 EGTNYENEVLVS
-300 WGAKEGAI
+300 WGAREGAI

-316 SNAGTESVV
+316 SGAGAESVV
-325 GLKVNGTQP
+325 GLKVTGERP
-334 PLEQNTTVGDVTY
+334 PIAQKTAQGDVEY

-353 GDLKNVAPGNVPAGI
+353 GDLIRVAPGNVPAGI
-368 TVKSH
+368 TVKSFN
-373 RLSEDKK
+373 LSEDKK

-406 HVEKYQSGGDTDA
+406 RVEKYQSGADTDA
-419 SKPNPD
+419 SKPNPQ
-425 PNPKG
+425 P

>member
-86 HNVMNS
+86 HNIMNS
-92 ALLIKGNVDDAYFPA
+92 TLLVKGNVDDAYFPA

-114 SGSLPNAFSIKR
+114 SGSLPNAFSI
-126 TEGKGFAFVNDGIK
+126 ENAEASGFAFDNDGIE

-192 LIVQFAIDPKD
+192 LIVQFAIDAND

-217 GGLGSWD
+217 GGISGFEGNSLFVNASGIIQWD
-224 GNNLFVSDDGTIQ
+224 GNFDD
-237 WAVAGGSVFPSW
+237 
-249 EYQMAATC
+249 QMAATC
-257 CIVTRNTANGV
+257 CIVTRNTGSGV
-268 LATNTSLFGNTIFDK
+268 MATNTSLFGNTNFDK

-288 EGTDYENEVLVS
+288 EGTNYENEVLVS
-300 WGAKEGAI
+300 WGAREGAI

-316 SNAGTESVV
+316 SGAGAESVV
-325 GLKVNGTQP
+325 GLKVNGTRP
-334 PLEQNTTVGDVTY
+334 PLEQKTAAGDVTY

-368 TVKSH
+368 KVKSH
-373 RLSEDKK
+373 TLSVDKK

-406 HVEKYQSGGDTDA
+406 HVEKYQGAGDTDGA
-419 SKPNPD
+419 KPNPE
-425 PNPKG
+425 G

>member
-43 SQMLQ
+43 QQMLQ

-68 FAFEDKKKAES
+68 FAFEDKKKSES

-86 HNVMNS
+86 HNIMNS
-92 ALLIKGNVDDAYFPA
+92 ALLVKGNVDDAYFPA

-114 SGSLPNAFSIKR
+114 SGSLPNAFDIKSI
-126 TEGKGFAFVNDGIK
+126 ENDDIAFVNNGIK
-140 ANATIGDISSALIGQ
+140 ADDDTIGDISSVLIGQ
-155 GYHTGDIVTFVLI
+155 GFHTGDIVTFVLI

-182 YDSGLKQPEW
+182 YDSGLTQPQW
-192 LIVQFAIDPKD
+192 LIAQFAIDARD
-203 TRAISQANYLGSRY
+203 TREISQANYLGSRIE
-217 GGLGSWD
+217 GLGKFEGNSLFVDENGNIRWD
-224 GNNLFVSDDGTIQ
+224 GEFDNK
-237 WAVAGGSVFPSW
+237 
-249 EYQMAATC
+249 MAATC
-257 CIVTRNTANGV
+257 CIVTRNTGSGV
-268 LATNTSLFGNTIFDK
+268 MATNTTLFGNNIFNQ

-288 EGTDYENEVLVS
+288 EGTNYENEVLVS
-300 WGAKEGAI
+300 WGAREGAI

-316 SNAGTESVV
+316 SGAVTESVV
-325 GLKVNGTQP
+325 GLKVNGERP
-334 PLEQNTTVGDVTY
+334 PLTQKATEGDVTY

-353 GDLKNVAPGNVPAGI
+353 GDLKNNAPGNVPAGI

-373 RLSEDKK
+373 TLSEDKK
-380 TYTLILTYPETSYPE
+380 TYTLVLTYPSSYPE

-406 HVEKYQSGGDTDA
+406 RVEKLQGSGDTDA
-419 SKPNPD
+419 AKPNPE
-425 PNPKG
+425 G

>member
-34 PRVANPKSY
+34 PRVSNPKSY

-86 HNVMNS
+86 HNIMNS
-92 ALLIKGNVDDAYFPA
+92 TLLIKGNVDDAYFPA

-114 SGSLPNAFSIKR
+114 SGSLPNAFSIEKSSAS
-126 TEGKGFAFVNDGIK
+126 GFTFYNEGIK
-140 ANATIGDISSALIGQ
+140 PNATIGDISSTLIGQ
-155 GYHTGDIVTFVLI
+155 GFHTGDIVTFVLI

-203 TRAISQANYLGSRY
+203 TRDISQANYLGSRSGMSGY
-217 GGLGSWD
+217 E
-224 GNNLFVSDDGTIQ
+224 GNSLLVLDNGTIQ
-237 WAVAGGSVFPSW
+237 WDGNFDD
-249 EYQMAATC
+249 EMAATC
-257 CIVTRNTANGV
+257 CIVTRNTGSGV
-268 LATNTSLFGNTIFDK
+268 LATNTSLFGNTNFDK

-300 WGAKEGAI
+300 WGAREGAI

-316 SNAGTESVV
+316 SGAVTESVV
-325 GLKVNGTQP
+325 GLKVNGERAPFNQ
-334 PLEQNTTVGDVTY
+334 VAAHGDVTY

-353 GDLKNVAPGNVPAGI
+353 GDLKNDAPGNVPAGI

-373 RLSEDKK
+373 TLSENKK
-380 TYTLILTYPETSYPE
+380 TYTLILTFPNTSYPE
-395 GMITYMGKNII
+395 GMITYMGKN
-406 HVEKYQSGGDTDA
+406 
-419 SKPNPD
+419 
-425 PNPKG
+425 

>member
-43 SQMLQ
+43 SQMIQ

-92 ALLIKGNVDDAYFPA
+92 TLLVKGNVDDAYFPA

-114 SGSLPNAFSIKR
+114 SGSLPNAFSI
-126 TEGKGFAFVNDGIK
+126 ENAEASGFAFDSEGIK
-140 ANATIGDISSALIGQ
+140 ANDTIGDISSALLGQ
-155 GYHTGDIVTFVLI
+155 GFHTGDIVTFVLI

-192 LIVQFAIDPKD
+192 LIVQFAIDTRD
-203 TRAISQANYLGSRY
+203 TRVISQANYLGSRY
-217 GGLGSWD
+217 GGISGFEGNSLFVNDSGIIQWD
-224 GNNLFVSDDGTIQ
+224 GNFD
-237 WAVAGGSVFPSW
+237 
-249 EYQMAATC
+249 EQMAATC
-257 CIVTRNTANGV
+257 CIITRNTAGGV
-268 LATNTSLFGNTIFDK
+268 MATNTSLFGNTVFDN
-283 MLSDA
+283 MISAA
-288 EGTDYENEVLVS
+288 EGTNYENEVLVS
-300 WGAKEGAI
+300 WGAREGAI

-316 SNAGTESVV
+316 SGAVTESIV
-325 GLKVNGTQP
+325 GLKVNGERP
-334 PLEQNTTVGDVTY
+334 PLTQDATEGDVTY

-353 GDLKNVAPGNVPAGI
+353 GDLKNNAPGNVPAGI

-373 RLSEDKK
+373 TLSEDKK
-380 TYTLILTYPETSYPE
+380 TYTLILTYPNKYPE

-406 HVEKYQSGGDTDA
+406 RVKKSQSAEDTE
-419 SKPNPD
+419 
-425 PNPKG
+425 G